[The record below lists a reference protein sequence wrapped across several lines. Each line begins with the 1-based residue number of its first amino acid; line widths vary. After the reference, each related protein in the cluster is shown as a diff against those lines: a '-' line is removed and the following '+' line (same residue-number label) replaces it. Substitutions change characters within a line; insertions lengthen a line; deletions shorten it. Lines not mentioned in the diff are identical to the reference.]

1 MNLFKLRKVL
11 LIYLR
16 FWHSLEGPSTFIYW
30 QYACITTTIILLSAK
45 MKKIIFITSSYLF
58 YEEPNMSRFLLKKG
72 ANLSFFQP
80 TPSHAHLTKFPLI
93 FYTNKFPK
101 KFFLILYLTKLLFWL
116 SSLCLPQR
124 TYKTQSSWT
133 TSLNRLGNPVK
144 KE

>member
-45 MKKIIFITSSYLF
+45 MKKIIFITSSCF
-58 YEEPNMSRFLLKKG
+58 VRNQICPDFCWKKG

-101 KFFLILYLTKLLFWL
+101 KFFLIYYLTILLFWL